1 MEPSN
6 QVNKLQEQ
14 ANLMNLAL
22 ESVLTEEQAVE
33 LIQGKI
39 RDAFLLKIRIDIE
52 NRSGAVIA
60 LVSKYKNDVIE
71 IFSLF
76 SNSSLIRKIRS
87 FEDSAAF
94 ALDMVEAAKSE
105 PFDPGLS
112 DSIGRIVY
120 SKLTK
125 AVLESSYANWERND
139 AASFV
144 NILENQIKTS
154 LKVNIVR
161 IQADVEYISS
171 LKFRAKNVFS
181 GIIPA
186 VNRPVDEPSIG
197 QIPETQEKTP
207 VQRQIEQFRKPFGRV
222 ILSKT
227 VLAPVGGVDFD
238 ELTEGDKLFFQLPI
252 GSMDEKAMAKTLG
265 GFDEAGN
272 PKNVIGE
279 FIGIAAG
286 KGEYHIFAKGPSGVL
301 LQAFE
306 ERPVRLAKVKSKSS
320 GSAPSAKVE
329 SSSGGGS
336 LGMIIVA
343 GVVIVLGL
351 LVFLIMK

>member
-22 ESVLTEEQAVE
+22 ESVVTEDQAVE

-52 NRSGAVIA
+52 NRSGAVVA
-60 LVSKYKNDVIE
+60 LVTKYKNEVIE
-71 IFSLF
+71 IYSLF

-125 AVLESSYANWERND
+125 AVLETSYPNWERND
-139 AASFV
+139 ASSLV

-171 LKFRAKNVFS
+171 LKFRAKNVFT
-181 GIIPA
+181 GVIPP
-186 VNRPVDEPSIG
+186 VNRPAEEPAIG
-197 QIPETQEKTP
+197 QVPESQEKTP
-207 VQRQIEQFRKPFGRV
+207 VQRQIEQFKRPFGRV
-222 ILSKT
+222 VVAKT
-227 VLAPVGGVDFD
+227 VLSPVGGIDFD
-238 ELTEGDKLFFQLPI
+238 DLSEGDKLLFQLPM

-265 GFDEAGN
+265 GYDDAGN
-272 PKNVIGE
+272 PKNVVGE

-306 ERPVRLAKVKSKSS
+306 ERPVRLARVKGKVASS
-320 GSAPSAKVE
+320 TPTPTKVE
-329 SSSGGGS
+329 SGGGS

-351 LVFLIMK
+351 LVFLILK

>member
-39 RDAFLLKIRIDIE
+39 RDAYLLKIRIDIE
-52 NRSGAVIA
+52 NRSGAVVA
-60 LVSKYKNDVIE
+60 LVTKYKNEVIE

-87 FEDSAAF
+87 FQDSAAF

-105 PFDPGLS
+105 PYDPGLS

-125 AVLESSYANWERND
+125 AVLESSYANWDKND
-139 AASFV
+139 ASSLV

-161 IQADVEYISS
+161 IQADVEFISS
-171 LKFRAKNVFS
+171 LKFRAKNVFT
-181 GIIPA
+181 GIIPT
-186 VNRPVDEPSIG
+186 VNRPIEEPSIG
-197 QIPETQEKTP
+197 QVPESQEKTP
-207 VQRQIEQFRKPFGRV
+207 VQRQIDQFRKPFGRV

-238 ELTEGDKLFFQLPI
+238 ELTEGDRLYFQLPT

-265 GFDEAGN
+265 GIDEDGN
-272 PKNVIGE
+272 VRNVVGE

-306 ERPVRLAKVKSKSS
+306 ERPVRLAKVKTKTSS
-320 GSAPSAKVE
+320 SASTTKTE
-329 SSSGGGS
+329 TSSGGGS
-336 LGMIIVA
+336 LGIIIVA
-343 GVVIVLGL
+343 GVVLVVGL

>member
-52 NRSGAVIA
+52 NRSGAVVA
-60 LVSKYKNDVIE
+60 LVSKYRSEVIE

-87 FEDSAAF
+87 FEDSATF

-125 AVLESSYANWERND
+125 AVLESSYANWEKND
-139 AASFV
+139 ASSLV

-161 IQADVEYISS
+161 IQADVEDLSS
-171 LKFRAKNVFS
+171 LKFRVKNVFS
-181 GIIPA
+181 GILPS
-186 VNRPVDEPSIG
+186 VGRPVEEPSIG
-197 QIPETQEKTP
+197 QVPESQEKTP

-238 ELTEGDKLFFQLPI
+238 ELTEGDKLFFQLPT
-252 GSMDEKAMAKTLG
+252 GTMDEKAMARTLG
-265 GFDEAGN
+265 GIDEDGN
-272 PKNVIGE
+272 VKNVVGE
-279 FIGIAAG
+279 FIGIATG

-306 ERPVRLAKVKSKSS
+306 ERPVRLAKVKSKTASS
-320 GSAPSAKVE
+320 TSSTRVE
-329 SSSGGGS
+329 SSSGAGP
-336 LGMIIVA
+336 LGIIIVA
-343 GVVIVLGL
+343 GVVIAVGL
-351 LVFLIMK
+351 LVFLILK

>member
-22 ESVLTEEQAVE
+22 ESVLTEDQAVE

-52 NRSGAVIA
+52 NRSGAVVAI
-60 LVSKYKNDVIE
+60 VSKYKNDVIE

-125 AVLESSYANWERND
+125 AVLESSYANWEKND
-139 AASFV
+139 ASSFV

-154 LKVNIVR
+154 LKVNQVR
-161 IQADVEYISS
+161 IQADVEFLSS
-171 LKFRAKNVFS
+171 PKFRAKNVFA

-186 VNRPVDEPSIG
+186 VNRPSEEPAIG
-197 QIPETQEKTP
+197 QVPESQEKTP

-238 ELTEGDKLFFQLPI
+238 ELTEGDKLYFQLPT

-306 ERPVRLAKVKSKSS
+306 ERPVRLAKVKTKSAS
-320 GSAPSAKVE
+320 SSPAPSKVE
-329 SSSGGGS
+329 SGGGGS

-343 GVVIVLGL
+343 GVVIVVGL

>member
-22 ESVLTEEQAVE
+22 ESVVTEEQAVE

-60 LVSKYKNDVIE
+60 LVSRYKNEVIE

-76 SNSSLIRKIRS
+76 SNSPLIRKIRS
-87 FEDSAAF
+87 FEDAAAF

-105 PFDPGLS
+105 PSDPGLS

-125 AVLESSYANWERND
+125 SVLETAYPNWEKND
-139 AASFV
+139 ASSLV

-181 GIIPA
+181 GIIPP
-186 VNRPVDEPSIG
+186 VNRPSEEPAIG
-197 QIPETQEKTP
+197 QIPESQEKSP
-207 VQRQIEQFRKPFGRV
+207 VQRQIEQFRRPFGRV
-222 ILSKT
+222 VLSKT
-227 VLAPVGGVDFD
+227 VLSPVGGVDFD
-238 ELTEGDKLFFQLPI
+238 DLVEGDKLLFQLPI

-265 GFDEAGN
+265 GYDDAGN
-272 PKNVIGE
+272 PKNIVGE
-279 FIGIAAG
+279 FIGIASG

-306 ERPVRLAKVKSKSS
+306 ERPVRLAKLKGKTS
-320 GSAPSAKVE
+320 GSTSTPAKIE
-329 SSSGGGS
+329 TAGGS

>member
-1 MEPSN
+1 
-6 QVNKLQEQ
+6 
-14 ANLMNLAL
+14 MNLAL

-39 RDAFLLKIRIDIE
+39 RDAYLLKIRIDIE

-60 LVSKYKNDVIE
+60 LVSKYKNEVIE

-125 AVLESSYANWERND
+125 AVLESSYPNWDKND
-139 AASFV
+139 ASSLV

-161 IQADVEYISS
+161 IQADAEYLSS
-171 LKFRAKNVFS
+171 LKFRAKNVFA
-181 GIIPA
+181 GILPS
-186 VNRPVDEPSIG
+186 VNRPVVEEPSIG
-197 QIPETQEKTP
+197 QVPESQEKTP

-227 VLAPVGGVDFD
+227 VLSPVGGVDFD
-238 ELTEGDKLFFQLPI
+238 ELTEGDRLYFQLPT
-252 GSMDEKAMAKTLG
+252 GTMDEKAMARTLG
-265 GFDEAGN
+265 GIDEDGN
-272 PKNVIGE
+272 LKNIVGE
-279 FIGIAAG
+279 FIGIATG

-306 ERPVRLAKVKSKSS
+306 ERPVRLAKVKSKTPSSVPAPKSDS
-320 GSAPSAKVE
+320 GS
-329 SSSGGGS
+329 GS
-336 LGMIIVA
+336 LGIIIVA
-343 GVVIVLGL
+343 GVVIVVGL
-351 LVFLIMK
+351 LVFLVMK

>member
-14 ANLMNLAL
+14 ANMMNLAL

-52 NRSGAVIA
+52 NRSGAVVA

-125 AVLESSYANWERND
+125 AVLESSYPNWERND

-161 IQADVEYISS
+161 IQADVEYVSS
-171 LKFRAKNVFS
+171 VKFRAKNVFS
-181 GIIPA
+181 GILPA
-186 VNRPVDEPSIG
+186 VNRPTEEPSIG

-207 VQRQIEQFRKPFGRV
+207 VQRQIDQFRRPFGRV
-222 ILSKT
+222 VQAKT
-227 VLAPVGGVDFD
+227 VLSPVGGVDFD
-238 ELTEGDKLFFQLPI
+238 DLNEGDKLLFQLPT
-252 GSMDEKAMAKTLG
+252 GTMDEKAMAKTLG
-265 GFDEAGN
+265 GYDDAGN
-272 PKNVIGE
+272 PKNIVGE

-306 ERPVRLAKVKSKSS
+306 ERPVRLAKLKGK
-320 GSAPSAKVE
+320 SAPAAAPSKVE
-329 SSSGGGS
+329 TGGGS

-351 LVFLIMK
+351 LVFLILK

>member
-39 RDAFLLKIRIDIE
+39 RDAYLLKIRIDIE
-52 NRSGAVIA
+52 NRSGAVVA
-60 LVSKYKNDVIE
+60 LVTKYKNEVIE

-87 FEDSAAF
+87 FQDSAAF

-105 PFDPGLS
+105 PYDPGLS

-125 AVLESSYANWERND
+125 AVLESSYANWDKND
-139 AASFV
+139 ASSLV

-161 IQADVEYISS
+161 IQADVEFISS
-171 LKFRAKNVFS
+171 LKFRAKNVFA

-186 VNRPVDEPSIG
+186 VNRPVEEPSIG
-197 QIPETQEKTP
+197 QVPESQEKTP
-207 VQRQIEQFRKPFGRV
+207 VQRQIDQFRKPFGRV

-238 ELTEGDKLFFQLPI
+238 ELTEGDRLYFQLPI

-265 GFDEAGN
+265 GIDEDGN
-272 PKNVIGE
+272 VRNVVGE

-306 ERPVRLAKVKSKSS
+306 ERPVRLAKVKTKTSSSASTTKAETSS
-320 GSAPSAKVE
+320 GV
-329 SSSGGGS
+329 GS
-336 LGMIIVA
+336 LGIIIVA
-343 GVVIVLGL
+343 GVVLVVGL

>member
-22 ESVLTEEQAVE
+22 ESVVTEDQAVE

-52 NRSGAVIA
+52 NRSGAVVA
-60 LVSKYKNDVIE
+60 LVSKYKNEVIE
-71 IFSLF
+71 IYSLF

-105 PFDPGLS
+105 PFDPSLS

-125 AVLESSYANWERND
+125 AVLESSYPNWERND
-139 AASFV
+139 ASSLV

-161 IQADVEYISS
+161 IQADVEYMSS

-181 GIIPA
+181 GVIPP
-186 VNRPVDEPSIG
+186 VNRPAEEPGIG
-197 QIPETQEKTP
+197 QVPESQEKTP
-207 VQRQIEQFRKPFGRV
+207 VQRQIEQFKRPFGRV
-222 ILSKT
+222 VLAKT
-227 VLAPVGGVDFD
+227 VLSPVGGVDFD
-238 ELTEGDKLFFQLPI
+238 DLNEGDKLLFQLPM

-265 GFDEAGN
+265 GFDDAGN
-272 PKNVIGE
+272 PKSIVGE

-306 ERPVRLAKVKSKSS
+306 ERPVRLARVKGKTT
-320 GSAPSAKVE
+320 SAASTPTKVE
-329 SSSGGGS
+329 SGGGS

-343 GVVIVLGL
+343 GVVVVLGL
-351 LVFLIMK
+351 LVFLILK

>member
-39 RDAFLLKIRIDIE
+39 RDAYLLKIRIDIE

-60 LVSKYKNDVIE
+60 LVSKYKNEVIE

-125 AVLESSYANWERND
+125 AVLESSYTNWDKND
-139 AASFV
+139 ASSLV

-161 IQADVEYISS
+161 IQADAEFLSS
-171 LKFRAKNVFS
+171 LKFRAKNVFT
-181 GIIPA
+181 GILPS
-186 VNRPVDEPSIG
+186 VNRPVEEPSIG
-197 QIPETQEKTP
+197 QVPESQEKTP

-238 ELTEGDKLFFQLPI
+238 ELTEGDRLYFQLPT
-252 GSMDEKAMAKTLG
+252 GTMDEKAMAKTLG
-265 GFDEAGN
+265 GIDEDGN
-272 PKNVIGE
+272 LKNVVGE
-279 FIGIAAG
+279 FIGIATG

-306 ERPVRLAKVKSKSS
+306 ERPVRLAKVKSKTSS
-320 GSAPSAKVE
+320 SAPASK
-329 SSSGGGS
+329 SDSGGGGS
-336 LGMIIVA
+336 LGIIIVA
-343 GVVIVLGL
+343 GVVIVVGL